1 MNINWQDGAPAPVGG
16 AYHTAVLHGGKV
28 YIGGGSEGKV
38 GSLHGTASHRINV
51 YSLTNNSW
59 SPSPINTSY
68 YYFALTTLNNQLI
81 AAGGKDRSIKVSNKI
96 FLLDGDHLKQYTRMI
111 TPRYLATAA
120 GHQGTLIITG
130 GKDDQS
136 RKLATTELFNSTT
149 EQWYTTSDLPLPHHG
164 LHSVILDNTLY
175 LLGGTNKD
183 GISPEIFSAPLDT
196 LPSHKLWWSSQQ
208 FSPRCRSAP
217 VSIQGRHLLTVGG
230 MKKTGSDY
238 VYTSDIHK
246 FNKVSH
252 SWVVIGEIPSARNGP
267 AAVSV
272 ANNKIVA
279 IGGFDDKGH
288 YTNTVWIGSC
298 EPQ

>member
-1 MNINWQDGAPAPVGG
+1 MAG

-28 YIGGGSEGKV
+28 YIGGGSEGMV
-38 GSLHGTASHRINV
+38 GSLHGTASYRINV
-51 YSLTNNSW
+51 YNLVNNSW
-59 SPSPINTSY
+59 SRSPISTSY
-68 YYFALTTLNNQLI
+68 YYFAMTTLNNQLI
-81 AAGGKDRSIKVSNKI
+81 IAGGKDRSVKVTNQI
-96 FLLDGDHLKQYTRMI
+96 FSLDGNHLKEYTRMI

-149 EQWYTTSDLPLPHHG
+149 GQWYTTSNLPQPHHG
-164 LHSVILDNTLY
+164 LHSVIVENTLY
-175 LLGGTNKD
+175 LLGGTNE
-183 GISPEIFSAPLDT
+183 GGMSPEVFTAPLDT
-196 LPSHKLWWSSQQ
+196 LPSQKLLWSSPQYC
-208 FSPRCRSAP
+208 PRCHLAP

-246 FNKVSH
+246 FSH
-252 SWVVIGEIPSARNGP
+252 SWVVIGQIPSARKGP

-272 ANNKIVA
+272 ADNKIFAV
-279 IGGFDDKGH
+279 GGLDDKGF

-298 EPQ
+298 DPQ